1 MMRNDLKIRS
11 LMYGDIVDHLAKNK
25 NISITEAR
33 TLVSKMSFREYT
45 AIVEV
50 ITPPSGQAIGPAAST
65 PKQATKAP
73 TPGTSSITSIW
84 PGGNAPV
91 EKGMT
96 VGTAGPNNTPVPGT
110 VSQVDMQA
118 KGVKIKNPTTG
129 KEEWQNIDTLQPFAA
144 QGQPGTPQTTTED
157 AAQLSRL
164 RELAGIKEDASA
176 GSISAS
182 AIAIAPTSP
191 STMRRRQPT
200 DEKLKKEYTP
210 GSAKTI
216 IGDTKPNQASGELSA
231 TLAAN
236 GKKTATRTRNGFR
249 K

>member
-50 ITPPSGQAIGPAAST
+50 ITPPSGQTIGPAAST

-73 TPGTSSITSIW
+73 TPGTSSIKSIW
-84 PGGNAPV
+84 PGQGAPV
-91 EKGMT
+91 EIGMT
-96 VGTAGPNNTPVPGT
+96 VGATGPNNTPVPAT
-110 VSQVDMQA
+110 VSQVDTQA
-118 KGVKIKNPTTG
+118 NGVKITDPKTG
-129 KEEWQNIDTLQPFAA
+129 KREWQNINTLQPFAA
-144 QGQPGTPQTTTED
+144 QAGSPQTTTED

-176 GSISAS
+176 CSTSAS
-182 AIAIAPTSP
+182 AIATAPTSQ

-200 DEKLKKEYTP
+200 DETQKKEYTP

-216 IGDTKPNQASGELSA
+216 IGDTKPKQALGELSA

-236 GKKTATRTRNGFR
+236 GKKTATRSRNGFR

>member
-1 MMRNDLKIRS
+1 MMRNDLRIRS
-11 LMYGDIVDHLAKNK
+11 LMYGDIIDHLTKSK
-25 NISITEAR
+25 SISITEAR
-33 TLVSKMSFREYT
+33 TLVSKMSFNEYNL
-45 AIVEV
+45 IVEE
-50 ITPPSGQAIGPAAST
+50 ITPPSGQAIGPASST

-73 TPGTSSITSIW
+73 TPGNPAIKSIW
-84 PGGNAPV
+84 PGQGAPV
-91 EKGMT
+91 EVGMT
-96 VGTAGPNNTPVPGT
+96 VGAMDANNKSIPGT

-129 KEEWQNIDTLQPFAA
+129 KEEWANIDTLQPFAA
-144 QGQPGTPQTTTED
+144 DGQPVAQQTTTED

-164 RELAGIKEDASA
+164 RELAGIKEDASSTCA
-176 GSISAS
+176 GS
-182 AIAIAPTSP
+182 IAIAPTSM
-191 STMRRRQPT
+191 STVRRRQPT

-236 GKKTATRTRNGFR
+236 GKKTTTRTRNGF
-249 K
+249 KK

>member
-11 LMYGDIVDHLAKNK
+11 LMYGDIIDHLSKNK
-25 NISITEAR
+25 NISISEAR

-50 ITPPSGQAIGPAAST
+50 ITPPSGQTIGAPSSSS
-65 PKQATKAP
+65 KQATKSP
-73 TPGTSSITSIW
+73 TPGNSSIKSIW
-84 PGGNAPV
+84 PGQGAPV

-96 VGTAGPNNTPVPGT
+96 VGAAGPNNTSVPGT

-144 QGQPGTPQTTTED
+144 QDQSGSPQTTTED

-164 RELAGIKEDASA
+164 RELAGIKEDTSSTCAA
-176 GSISAS
+176 N
-182 AIAIAPTSP
+182 IAIAPTSP

-200 DEKLKKEYTP
+200 DETQKKEYTP

-236 GKKTATRTRNGFR
+236 GKKTATRTHNGF
-249 K
+249 KK